1 MIDLNHI
8 LLFIAF
14 VSPLILLARTR
25 QRGETN
31 RAWRLA
37 SLAVLIVTAVS
48 FLFFPRNA
56 GFIGGGAWLFFLLIP
71 AIGMRKGA
79 ELAMRRKFAAA
90 RRLTA
95 LLRVF
100 HPAAGLTEQSELL
113 RALELAQNSQIESA
127 LACLAPLAHDDS
139 TIGRQAI
146 AQGFAIRGDWNGLL
160 AWHEGTL
167 QRDLVLLP
175 LYLRAL
181 GETGAYDDLILQFA
195 ARSRTL
201 LAAPQYRSVFR
212 LSLLTVFAFGGR
224 TAAVVRLLERGLREF
239 SIDIKNFWIGTSE
252 LAVGEIAAGTAR
264 LEKLR
269 NDTTDAM
276 IRAAVTRRLEHR
288 TSPAVLSSSSEL
300 ILRRFEHEKLHEP
313 SIFLAEKT
321 RATPVVVTL
330 VILNVAMFTLEY
342 ALGGTTDPV
351 VLHRLGA
358 LEPAIV
364 IHFGE
369 YWRLVTALFLHFGWM
384 HILFNLYA
392 LYVLGP
398 SLERSI
404 GALRFATCYLISGIG
419 SSTGVVILR
428 AFGWIAADQLVG
440 ASGSIMGIVGAWA
453 GLLLRHRHAP
463 LAGRRLQNI
472 LLIVAMQTAFDLTTP
487 QVSMAA
493 HLSGL
498 ITGLIVSF
506 ALAPRVDIASS
517 LKKMPR

>member
-31 RAWRLA
+31 RGWRLA

-56 GFIGGGAWLFFLLIP
+56 GFVGGGAWLFLLLIP
-71 AIGMRKGA
+71 AIGMRKAA
-79 ELAMRRKFAAA
+79 ELAMRRKFTGA

-113 RALELAQNSQIESA
+113 RALELAQNGQIESA
-127 LACLAPLAHDDS
+127 LVCLAPLAHDDS
-139 TIGRQAI
+139 AIGRHAI

-181 GETGAYDDLILQFA
+181 GEMEAYDDLVLQFA

-224 TAAVVRLLERGLREF
+224 TAAVTRLLERGLREF

-252 LAVGEIAAGTAR
+252 LAAGDVAAGIAR

-269 NDTTDAM
+269 NDTTDAT
-276 IRAAVTRRLEHR
+276 IRAAVTRTSQLSCGPFIEQRIDPALFRTRKAARTVALSRGKNPRNACRCHARHFERGDVRARVCTGRHDQSGRSPSPRRARAGDRHLPRRILAARDGFIFALRADAHSFQSLRALCARSVTGKIDRRIAFRDLLPRLGNWIEC
-288 TSPAVLSSSSEL
+288 
-300 ILRRFEHEKLHEP
+300 LRRHFARIRLDRGRPISGRVRIHHGHRRRVGRIAASP
-313 SIFLAEKT
+313 STHASR
-321 RATPVVVTL
+321 RATSAKHL
-330 VILNVAMFTLEY
+330 A
-342 ALGGTTDPV
+342 
-351 VLHRLGA
+351 HRG
-358 LEPAIV
+358 
-364 IHFGE
+364 H
-369 YWRLVTALFLHFGWM
+369 
-384 HILFNLYA
+384 
-392 LYVLGP
+392 
-398 SLERSI
+398 
-404 GALRFATCYLISGIG
+404 
-419 SSTGVVILR
+419 
-428 AFGWIAADQLVG
+428 AD
-440 ASGSIMGIVGAWA
+440 
-453 GLLLRHRHAP
+453 
-463 LAGRRLQNI
+463 
-472 LLIVAMQTAFDLTTP
+472 
-487 QVSMAA
+487 
-493 HLSGL
+493 
-498 ITGLIVSF
+498 
-506 ALAPRVDIASS
+506 RV
-517 LKKMPR
+517 